1 MPVFTAAQHRRHPH
15 SSKTHTHTPHTST
28 AFMTAV
34 ATPTARLSR
43 HALMLVT
50 PSEMI
55 KENGNLRHYCM
66 EHVHGIIGVKVITW
80 PCGKPP
86 RTTKTNAGDPETY

>member
-1 MPVFTAAQHRRHPH
+1 
-15 SSKTHTHTPHTST
+15 
-28 AFMTAV
+28 
-34 ATPTARLSR
+34 
-43 HALMLVT
+43 MLVT